1 MFRSEICTVTSKS
14 YSFFQWKL
22 YCNIKNSIWC
32 WKYLCQTFTRGQDNY
47 LLFLAK
53 NVEKLFAFKILTM
66 ANLAG

>member
-14 YSFFQWKL
+14 YSFFRWKL

-32 WKYLCQTFTRGQDNY
+32 WKYLCQTFTRGQDTY